1 MKTTSLCPVLGKKH
15 AQVFTGVCP
24 LHTISPSEKM
34 LRISYG
40 GPRPYIMT
48 HVPISGSDYILT
60 RLLAKKHGFIP
71 SFISLV
77 ESNLTRVSL
86 VKKTKIPILTRI
98 LN

>member
-1 MKTTSLCPVLGKKH
+1 MKTISLCPVLGKKH
-15 AQVFTGVCP
+15 AQLFNGVCP
-24 LHTISPSEKM
+24 LHTVNPNGKK
-34 LRISYG
+34 LQISYG
-40 GPRPYIMT
+40 GTRPYVMT
-48 HVPISGSDYILT
+48 YNPISGSDYSLT

-86 VKKTKIPILTRI
+86 VKNTTLPLLPRI